1 MKEKKIVSHASI
13 WIILTIFTITFLLL
27 IVIIFFRHSYVLT
40 NEEVIEKI
48 KDIPIYKSEIEY
60 IIKNSKNE
68 YSENVR
74 LLYYKKLGLRIEFQE
89 DRVKV
94 YKNGYISIEEKENK
108 YEVDE
113 GIDEVYPLASIN
125 NILSNEILTIEEGKT
140 EWGDK
145 SYLKVTVKLPFENQ
159 HMDYAFIYLDKE
171 NQVPVMTQ
179 IYDIKDEER
188 IRIIYRSFE
197 KLKKLDENLF

>member
-1 MKEKKIVSHASI
+1 MKEKKIVSHTSK
-13 WIILTIFTITFLLL
+13 WIILTLFTILFSLS

-48 KDIPIYKSEIEY
+48 KDIPIYKSKIEY

-74 LLYYKKLGLRIEFQE
+74 LLYYKKLGLRIEFE
-89 DRVKV
+89 EGRVKV

-125 NILSNEILTIEEGKT
+125 NILSNEILTIEEG
-140 EWGDK
+140 
-145 SYLKVTVKLPFENQ
+145 
-159 HMDYAFIYLDKE
+159 
-171 NQVPVMTQ
+171 
-179 IYDIKDEER
+179 EE
-188 IRIIYRSFE
+188 E
-197 KLKKLDENLF
+197 

>member
-1 MKEKKIVSHASI
+1 MKEKKIVSHASK
-13 WIILTIFTITFLLL
+13 WIILTLFTILLL
-27 IVIIFFRHSYVLT
+27 LSIVIIFFRHSYVLT

-48 KDIPIYKSEIEY
+48 KDIPIYKSKIEY

-74 LLYYKKLGLRIEFQE
+74 LLYYKKLGLRIEFE
-89 DRVKV
+89 EGRVKV

-125 NILSNEILTIEEGKT
+125 NILLNEILTIEEGEE

-145 SYLKVTVKLPFENQ
+145 SYLKVIVKLPFENQ

-179 IYDIKDEER
+179 IYDVKDEER
-188 IRIIYRSFE
+188 IRITYRSFE
-197 KLKKLDENLF
+197 KLKELDKNLF

>member
-1 MKEKKIVSHASI
+1 MKEKKLVSHVSR
-13 WIILTIFTITFLLL
+13 WIILTLFTIPFLLL

-171 NQVPVMTQ
+171 NQIPVMTQ
-179 IYDIKDEER
+179 IYDVKDEER
-188 IRIIYRSFE
+188 IRITYRSFE
-197 KLKKLDENLF
+197 KLKELDKNLF